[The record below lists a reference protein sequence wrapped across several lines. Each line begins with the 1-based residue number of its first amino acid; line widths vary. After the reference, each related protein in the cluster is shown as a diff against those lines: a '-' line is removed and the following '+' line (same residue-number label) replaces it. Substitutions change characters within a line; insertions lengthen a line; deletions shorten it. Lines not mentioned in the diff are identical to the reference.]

1 MHSRTE
7 EIQFTTYFNEI
18 LNHFYEDA
26 RDVER
31 LGKTLGFDVKEN
43 YFMAVSYMY
52 PSIMPASFE
61 EKKELRTVLK
71 MMTTL
76 PKINKAIDEQQ
87 FLYIENGVVTFL
99 VGETKQE
106 LIELMASYKGEA
118 LKLIEDQ
125 HLDKRVRI
133 GIGLIESGVKGIKK
147 TYNNAVN
154 AVYAGEIFKKERPIL
169 EYMSMEIY
177 SSINA
182 MITNY
187 GDRMT
192 SVVLKQLDDQTQ
204 RILAK
209 YYKCKEDVDK
219 TAEALNIPSEEVAGA
234 LVRVKENTGLDVND
248 TEDNFKLHLVMIAKK
263 VLGTN
268 EKIEEVKK
276 KQEELFNQEQ
286 K

>member
-7 EIQFTTYFNEI
+7 EIKFTTYFNEI

-26 RDVER
+26 RDIER
-31 LGKTLGFDVKEN
+31 LGKTLGFDVKN
-43 YFMAVSYMY
+43 HYFMAVTYMY
-52 PSIMPASFE
+52 PSIAPATFT
-61 EKKELRTVLK
+61 EKQELRVLFK
-71 MMTTL
+71 EVTAL
-76 PKINKAIDEQQ
+76 PKINQAISEQQ

-99 VGETKQE
+99 VGESKQE
-106 LIELMASYKGEA
+106 LIELLPAYKEQA
-118 LKLIEDQ
+118 VQLIKEE
-125 HLDKRVRI
+125 HLDRKVRM

-147 TYNNAVN
+147 TYNNATN
-154 AVYAGEIFKKERPIL
+154 AVYAGEIFKKERPVL

-192 SVVLKQLDDQTQ
+192 TVVLKQLDDNTQ

-209 YYKCKEDVDK
+209 YYKCKEEIDK
-219 TAEALNIPSEEVAGA
+219 TAEALGIPSEDVAAA

-276 KQEELFNQEQ
+276 NQEKLFDQ
-286 K
+286 D

>member
-7 EIQFTTYFNEI
+7 EIKFTTYFNEI

-26 RDVER
+26 GDVER
-31 LGKTLGFDVKEN
+31 LGKTLGFDVTKD
-43 YFMAVSYMY
+43 YFMAITYMY
-52 PSIMPASFE
+52 PSIAPATFQ
-61 EKKELRTVLK
+61 EKQELREMLKELK
-71 MMTTL
+71 TL
-76 PKINKAIDEQQ
+76 PKLNLAIEEQQ

-99 VGETKQE
+99 VANTKQE
-106 LIELMASYKGEA
+106 LIELMPTYKEEA
-118 LKLIEDQ
+118 VELIQ
-125 HLDKRVRI
+125 AHGLDKKVRI
-133 GIGLIESGVKGIKK
+133 GVGLIESGLKGIKK
-147 TYNNAVN
+147 TYSNATN

-187 GDRMT
+187 GDRMI
-192 SVVLKQLDDQTQ
+192 SVVLKQLDRDTQ

-209 YYKCKEDVDK
+209 YYKCKEEIDK
-219 TAEALNIPSEEVAGA
+219 TAEALDISSEEVANA
-234 LVRVKENTGLDVND
+234 LIRVKENTGLDVND

-276 KQEELFNQEQ
+276 NQEKLSNQ
-286 K
+286 Q